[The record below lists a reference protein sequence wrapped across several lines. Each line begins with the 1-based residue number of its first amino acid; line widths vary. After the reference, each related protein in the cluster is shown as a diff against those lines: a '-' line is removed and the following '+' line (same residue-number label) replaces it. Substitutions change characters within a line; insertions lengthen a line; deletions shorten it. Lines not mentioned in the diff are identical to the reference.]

1 MQNDLLER
9 VMQFKTYK
17 MKIHYQTKL
26 NTWEKAFYLIN
37 EVSIFLNS
45 GNHHTHTHTHTHTHR
60 HTDTQTYI
68 HRHTHI
74 DTHRASKYLRE
85 TNLQIRRDV
94 VYAGV
99 LMDAV

>member
-1 MQNDLLER
+1 MGTVIENKVEFGL
-9 VMQFKTYK
+9 
-17 MKIHYQTKL
+17 
-26 NTWEKAFYLIN
+26 
-37 EVSIFLNS
+37 S
-45 GNHHTHTHTHTHTHR
+45 THTN
-60 HTDTQTYI
+60 TQ
-68 HRHTHI
+68 RKI